1 MVRYLS
7 PEWFDAALAVGAA
20 PPERPGVSAVVQH
33 VVSGGPDGEVRYVT
47 RVVDGRV
54 VEHGPGSVDDPDAT
68 LATPHAEGLAIAE
81 GRLDANAA
89 FMQGRIKTAGRTG
102 PLLALLSVLQAPAW
116 RESAL
121 AGDA

>member
-1 MVRYLS
+1 MTRYLS
-7 PEWFDAALAVGAA
+7 PEWFAAGMAA
-20 PPERPGVSAVVQH
+20 GGSLPERPGVSAVVQH
-33 VVSGGPDGEVRYVT
+33 VVSGGPSGEVRYVT

-54 VEHGPGSVDDPDAT
+54 VEHGPGSVDEPDAT
-68 LATPHAEGLAIAE
+68 LAVPHAEGLAIAE

-116 RESAL
+116 HEVA
-121 AGDA
+121 AATEG

>member
-7 PEWFDAALAVGAA
+7 PEWFDAALAVGTAL
-20 PPERPGVSAVVQH
+20 PERPGVSAVVQH

-54 VEHGPGSVDDPDAT
+54 VAHGPGSVDDPDAT
-68 LATPHAEGLAIAE
+68 LTIPHAEGLAIAE

-116 RESAL
+116 AEVAT
-121 AGDA
+121 ATDG

>member
-1 MVRYLS
+1 
-7 PEWFDAALAVGAA
+7 
-20 PPERPGVSAVVQH
+20 VSAVVLH
-33 VVSGGPDGEVRYVT
+33 VVSGGPEGEVRYVT

-54 VEHGPGSVDDPDAT
+54 VEHGPGSVEEADAT
-68 LATPHAEGLAIAE
+68 LAVPHAEGLAIAE

-116 RESAL
+116 NEVASATE
-121 AGDA
+121 A

>member
-1 MVRYLS
+1 MASYLS
-7 PEWFDAALAVGAA
+7 PAWFDAAQAVGAA
-20 PPERPGVSAVVQH
+20 LPERPGVSAVVQH
-33 VVSGGPDGEVRYVT
+33 VVSGGPDGEVRYVA

-54 VEHGPGSVDDPDAT
+54 VDLAPGAADEPDAT
-68 LATPHAEGLAIAE
+68 LTIPHAEGLAMAE

-116 RESAL
+116 TDL
-121 AGDA
+121 AAATEG

>member
-1 MVRYLS
+1 M
-7 PEWFDAALAVGAA
+7 
-20 PPERPGVSAVVQH
+20 
-33 VVSGGPDGEVRYVT
+33 VSGGPDGEVRYVA

-54 VEHGPGSVDDPDAT
+54 VELAPGAADEPDAT
-68 LATPHAEGLAIAE
+68 LTIPHAEGLAMAE

-116 RESAL
+116 SELTA
-121 AGDA
+121 ATEG

>member
-1 MVRYLS
+1 MACYLS
-7 PEWFDAALAVGAA
+7 PEWFALGLAAGADL
-20 PPERPGVSAVVQH
+20 PERPGVSALVQH

-47 RVVDGRV
+47 RLVDGRV
-54 VEHGPGSVDDPDAT
+54 TEHGLGSVDDPDAT
-68 LATPHAEGLAIAE
+68 LATPYTEGLAIAE

-116 RESAL
+116 GEVA
-121 AGDA
+121 ATTEG